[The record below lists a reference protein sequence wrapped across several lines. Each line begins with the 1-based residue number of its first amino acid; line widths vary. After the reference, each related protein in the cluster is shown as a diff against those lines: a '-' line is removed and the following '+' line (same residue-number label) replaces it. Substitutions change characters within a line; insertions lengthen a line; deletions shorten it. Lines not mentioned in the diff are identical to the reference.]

1 MTVFLRRVAVW
12 GLLCLF
18 FSAPSFAQLSITSPV
33 PRMVFQRNLANEAL
47 VTVTGMASPT
57 ATTIEARFVPLA
69 TGQGSVTAWTTLPF
83 LSGSK
88 AFRGQVTVTAG
99 WYRLDVRSKA
109 GNTILSQ
116 TKVNRVGVG
125 EVFIIA
131 GQSNAFGGI
140 ERGLVAAE
148 DRVMCVDFKQD
159 SLSEQLLPLQF
170 SHINYGSNMG
180 PSQPPHMY
188 GLLGDKLVQRLNVPV
203 LFIGAALGGTSS
215 TEWRQSAA
223 GNIGTTPN
231 PSVYRR
237 LGAVLLHYI
246 ARTGARAVL
255 WHQGESDIN
264 SSTQTYFDNMKY
276 VIEKSRQQV
285 GSKPLAW
292 VISRASYIDGRTNPQ
307 VINAQ
312 NQLISNITNVFAGP
326 ETDNIIGS
334 DNRPD
339 NVHFRGI
346 GRIRFT
352 EAWDASLTTSFF
364 QNSVPFLPTD
374 TAVQITS
381 GYTLPLTRRPGEV
394 VAVASLRSDP
404 HASDNKYVAQIV
416 RVNDGT
422 TVFESDPSNDN
433 PILITLPFT
442 LQNGQYR
449 LRTRSTSPS
458 VLGTLGEPFNVQQD
472 ASPSIAFPIL
482 RQPVI
487 AGTAD
492 TIIRRFGYRYEK
504 GATTFWGLV
513 QATAPVEVKLENLFN
528 NPNVNV
534 NSNWLTVPPSSQAPD
549 FDAFSDF
556 NYIQNYPAPMAGST
570 GVVPGRYRFS
580 VRRKGDTGSGISFEM
595 ELLDGRQILYYPM
608 EPVDPIPPV
617 ITINSAL
624 NSSCLSG
631 SISVGVDVTD
641 SVMKSDNVFSLRLSD
656 ANGSFAN
663 ETIIGT
669 SGTSPISATLSPS
682 LPSGTNY
689 RIRVVGSSPNVASAP
704 TQSLTLCPGG
714 ADLSLSMR
722 VSSRTPQ
729 LNQPVTVTLVIT
741 NSGPADA
748 ANVRAQSILPIGM
761 DFIDATST
769 ATTATSTSATSTST
783 VSTTVSISAGT
794 VPNGVSRSF
803 VFRVKPNRQGTFA
816 VAAQITA
823 SSQLDPDSQPNSGTG
838 DGQDDAAMVDLRT
851 PAASGPVL
859 ASANP
864 NQSPLPPLR
873 PNQPPTDA
881 NKADL
886 SLAMI
891 ASSLAVTTNQV
902 ISLSLVVTNLGGA
915 NATNVNVQT
924 LLPTGWQPTVTTG
937 LTISGQTV
945 TIPVG
950 SISAGSSTSVSLSVR
965 VPSLGTVRAQISSAS
980 PADPDSTPGNGYTRG
995 EDDEAAL
1002 SVRIK

>member
-1 MTVFLRRVAVW
+1 
-12 GLLCLF
+12 
-18 FSAPSFAQLSITSPV
+18 
-33 PRMVFQRNLANEAL
+33 MVFQRNLANEAI

-57 ATTIEARFVPLA
+57 ATTVEARFVPLA
-69 TGQGSVTAWTTLPF
+69 SGQGSVTAWTPLNF
-83 LSGSK
+83 LTGSK
-88 AFRGQVTVTAG
+88 AFRGKVTVSAG

-109 GNTILSQ
+109 GTTILSQ

-125 EVFIIA
+125 EVFVIA

-148 DRVMCVDFKQD
+148 DRVMCVDFRQD

-231 PSVYRR
+231 PAVYRR

-264 SSTQTYFDNMKY
+264 SSTQTYFDNIKY

-292 VISRASYIDGRTNPQ
+292 VISRASYILGQTNPQ

-312 NQLISNITNVFAGP
+312 NQLINNVANVFAGP
-326 ETDNIIGS
+326 ATDNIIGT

-339 NVHFRGI
+339 NIHFQGN

-352 EAWDASLTTSFF
+352 EAWDASLTASFF
-364 QNSVPFLPTD
+364 QNSVPFMPTD
-374 TAVQITS
+374 SAAQITS
-381 GYTLPLTRRPGEV
+381 GYTLPLTRRPGEII
-394 VAVASLRSDP
+394 AAASLRSDP
-404 HASDNKYVAQIV
+404 HESDNKYIAQIV
-416 RVNDGT
+416 RVSDGA
-422 TVFESDPSNDN
+422 TVFESDPSTDN
-433 PILITLPFT
+433 PIMVTLPFT
-442 LQNGQYR
+442 LPNGQYR
-449 LRTRSTSPS
+449 LRTRSTRPV

-472 ASPSIAFPIL
+472 ASPSIAFPVY
-482 RQPVI
+482 RQPIVV
-487 AGTAD
+487 GTAD
-492 TIIRRFGYRYEK
+492 SIIRRFGYRYEK
-504 GATTFWGLV
+504 GATTFWGLI
-513 QATAPVEVKLENLFN
+513 QATAPVEVKLESLGSNATI
-528 NPNVNV
+528 
-534 NSNWLTVPPSSQAPD
+534 NSNWLVVPPSSQAPD

-556 NYIQNYPAPMAGST
+556 NYIQNYPAPQAGVS

-580 VRRKGDTGSGISFEM
+580 VRRQGDTGQGISFEM
-595 ELLDGRQILYYPM
+595 ELLDGRQILYYTM
-608 EPVDPIPPV
+608 EPIGAIPPV
-617 ITINSAL
+617 LTIASSL

-631 SISVGVDVTD
+631 SFNVAVDVTD
-641 SVMKSDNVFSLRLSD
+641 SVMNSGNVFSVRLSD
-656 ANGSFAN
+656 ASGSFAN
-663 ETIIGT
+663 ETTIGSST
-669 SGTSPISATLSPS
+669 TSPITATLSPS
-682 LPSGTNY
+682 LPAGTNY
-689 RIRVVGSSPNVASAP
+689 RIRVVGSNPNVASAP
-704 TQSLTLCPGG
+704 SQSLSICPGG
-714 ADLSLSMR
+714 ADLSMSMS
-722 VSSRTPQ
+722 VSSRTPKPS
-729 LNQPVTVTLVIT
+729 QPVTITLVIT

-748 ANVRAQSILPIGM
+748 SNVRAQSLLPTGM

-769 ATTATSTSATSTST
+769 ATSASAN
-783 VSTTVSISAGT
+783 TVSINAGT
-794 VPNGVSRSF
+794 VPNGVSKPF
-803 VFRVKPNRQGTFA
+803 VFRVKPSQQGTFA
-816 VAAQITA
+816 TAAQITA
-823 SSQLDPDSQPNSGTG
+823 SAQRDPDSQPNSGTG
-838 DGQDDAAMVDLRT
+838 DGQDDVATVDLRT
-851 PAASGPVL
+851 PGASGPVV

-864 NQSPLPPLR
+864 NQAPLPPTR

-886 SLAMI
+886 SLAI
-891 ASSLAVTTNQV
+891 AASNLVVSTNQV
-902 ISLSLVVTNLGGA
+902 ISLSLVVSNLGGA

-924 LLPTGWQPTVTTG
+924 LLPTGWQLTVTTG
-937 LTISGQTV
+937 LTINGQTV
-945 TIPVG
+945 TGSVGTIP
-950 SISAGSSTSVSLSVR
+950 AGSSTTMILYAR
-965 VPSLGTVRAQISSAS
+965 VPSLGTVRSQVFSAS
-980 PADPDSTPGNGYTRG
+980 PTDPDSTPGNGYTKG

-1002 SVRIK
+1002 SVRMR

>member
-1 MTVFLRRVAVW
+1 
-12 GLLCLF
+12 
-18 FSAPSFAQLSITSPV
+18 
-33 PRMVFQRNLANEAL
+33 MVFQRNVANQAV
-47 VTVTGMASPT
+47 VTVTGMASAT
-57 ATTIEARFVPLA
+57 ATTVEARFVPLA
-69 TGQGSVTAWTTLPF
+69 IGQGSVTAWTTMPF
-83 LSGSK
+83 LTGSK
-88 AFRGQVTVTAG
+88 AFRGSVTVAAG
-99 WYRLDVRSKA
+99 WYRLDVRSRA
-109 GNTILSQ
+109 GNTILAQ

-131 GQSNAFGGI
+131 GQSNAYGGL
-140 ERGLVAAE
+140 ERGIPATD
-148 DRVMCVDFKQD
+148 DRVMCVDFRQD

-170 SHINYGSNMG
+170 SRVNYGSNMG

-231 PSVYRR
+231 PAVYRR

-292 VISRASYIDGRTNPQ
+292 VISRASYILGQTNPQ

-312 NQLISNITNVFAGP
+312 NQLISNVTNVFAGP
-326 ETDNIIGS
+326 ATDNIIGY
-334 DNRPD
+334 DNRSD
-339 NVHFRGI
+339 DIHFRGI

-352 EAWDASLTTSFF
+352 EAWDASLTASFF

-381 GYTLPLTRRPGEV
+381 GYTLPLTRRPGET
-394 VAVASLRSDP
+394 VAVASVRSDA
-404 HASDNKYVAQIV
+404 HESDNKYVAQIV
-416 RVNDGT
+416 RVSDGA
-422 TVFESDPSNDN
+422 TVFESSPSNDN

-449 LRTRSTSPS
+449 LRTRSTNPS
-458 VLGTLGEPFNVQQD
+458 VLGTLGEPFTVQQD
-472 ASPSIAFPIL
+472 ANPSIAFQIIRP
-482 RQPVI
+482 PVI
-487 AGTAD
+487 TGTAD

-504 GATTFWGLV
+504 GATTFWGLI
-513 QATAPVEVKLENLFN
+513 QATAPVEVRLEPLFS
-528 NPNVNV
+528 NPNV
-534 NSNWLTVPPSSQAPD
+534 NSNWLTAPPSSQAPD

-556 NYIQNYPAPMAGST
+556 NYIQNYPAPTAGVT
-570 GVVPGRYRFS
+570 GAVPGRYRYS
-580 VRRKGDTGSGISFEM
+580 VRKKGDTGPGISFEM

-608 EPVDPIPPV
+608 EPVDSVPPV
-617 ITINSAL
+617 LTINSTL
-624 NSSCLSG
+624 TSSCLSG

-641 SVMKSDNVFSLRLSD
+641 SVMKSDNVFSVRLSD

-669 SGTSPISATLSPS
+669 RTTSPITATLSPS

-689 RIRVVGSSPNVASAP
+689 RIRVVGSSPNVSSAP

-722 VSSRTPQ
+722 ISNRTPQ
-729 LNQPVTVTLVIT
+729 PNQPVTVTLVLT

-748 ANVRAQSILPIGM
+748 ANVRAQSILSLGM

-769 ATTATSTSATSTST
+769 ATTAVSTSATSASA

-794 VPNGVSRSF
+794 IPNGVSRSF
-803 VFRVKPNRQGTFA
+803 VFRIKPNRQGTFSES
-816 VAAQITA
+816 AQITA

-838 DGQDDAAMVDLRT
+838 DGQDDAATVDLRT
-851 PAASGPVL
+851 PAASGPIL

-864 NQSPLPPLR
+864 NQTPLPTLR

-881 NKADL
+881 SKADL
-886 SLAMI
+886 SLSMI
-891 ASSLAVTTNQV
+891 ASSLAATTNQV
-902 ISLSLVVTNLGGA
+902 ISLSLVVSNLGGA
-915 NATNVNVQT
+915 SATNVNVQAV
-924 LLPTGWQPTVTTG
+924 LPTGWQPTVTTG

-945 TIPVG
+945 TVPVG
-950 SISAGSSTSVSLSVR
+950 TISAGSSQSVVLSVR

-980 PADPDSTPGNGYTRG
+980 PTDPDSTPGNGYTKG

-1002 SVRIK
+1002 SVRMR

>member
-1 MTVFLRRVAVW
+1 MTVFLRWVAVW
-12 GLLCLF
+12 GLLCHF
-18 FSAPSFAQLSITSPV
+18 FSVPLFAQLSITSPV
-33 PRMVFQRNLANEAL
+33 PRMVFQRNLANEAI

-57 ATTIEARFVPLA
+57 ATTVEARFVPLA
-69 TGQGSVTAWTTLPF
+69 SGQGSVTAWTPLNF
-83 LSGSK
+83 LTGSK
-88 AFRGQVTVTAG
+88 AFRGKVTVSAG

-109 GNTILSQ
+109 GTTILSQ

-125 EVFIIA
+125 EVFVIA

-148 DRVMCVDFKQD
+148 DRVMCVDFRQD

-231 PSVYRR
+231 PAVYRR

-264 SSTQTYFDNMKY
+264 SSTQTYFDNIKY

-292 VISRASYIDGRTNPQ
+292 VISRASYILGQTNPQ

-312 NQLISNITNVFAGP
+312 NQLINNVANVFAGP
-326 ETDNIIGS
+326 ATDNIIGT

-339 NVHFRGI
+339 NIHFQGN

-352 EAWDASLTTSFF
+352 EAWDASLTASFF
-364 QNSVPFLPTD
+364 QNSVPFMPTD
-374 TAVQITS
+374 SAAQITS
-381 GYTLPLTRRPGEV
+381 GYTLPLTRRPGEII
-394 VAVASLRSDP
+394 AAASLRSDP
-404 HASDNKYVAQIV
+404 HESDNKYIAQIV
-416 RVNDGT
+416 RVSDGA
-422 TVFESDPSNDN
+422 TVFESDPSTDN
-433 PILITLPFT
+433 PIMVTLPFT
-442 LQNGQYR
+442 LPNGQYR
-449 LRTRSTSPS
+449 LRTRSTRPV

-472 ASPSIAFPIL
+472 ASPSIAFPVY
-482 RQPVI
+482 RQPIVV
-487 AGTAD
+487 GTAD
-492 TIIRRFGYRYEK
+492 SIIRRFGYRYEK
-504 GATTFWGLV
+504 GATTFWGLI
-513 QATAPVEVKLENLFN
+513 QATAPVEVKLESLGSNATI
-528 NPNVNV
+528 
-534 NSNWLTVPPSSQAPD
+534 NSNWLVVPPSSQAPD

-556 NYIQNYPAPMAGST
+556 NYIQNYPAPQAGVS

-580 VRRKGDTGSGISFEM
+580 VRRQGDTGQGISFEM
-595 ELLDGRQILYYPM
+595 ELLDGRQILYYTM
-608 EPVDPIPPV
+608 EPIGAIPPV
-617 ITINSAL
+617 LTIASSL

-631 SISVGVDVTD
+631 SFNVAVDVTD
-641 SVMKSDNVFSLRLSD
+641 SVMNSGNVFSVRLSD
-656 ANGSFAN
+656 ASGSFAN
-663 ETIIGT
+663 ETTIGSST
-669 SGTSPISATLSPS
+669 TSPITATLSPS
-682 LPSGTNY
+682 LPAGTNY
-689 RIRVVGSSPNVASAP
+689 RIRVVGSNPNVASAP
-704 TQSLTLCPGG
+704 SQSLSICPGG
-714 ADLSLSMR
+714 ADLSMSMS
-722 VSSRTPQ
+722 VSSRTPKPS
-729 LNQPVTVTLVIT
+729 QPVTITLVIT

-748 ANVRAQSILPIGM
+748 SNVRAQSLLPTGM

-769 ATTATSTSATSTST
+769 ATSASAN
-783 VSTTVSISAGT
+783 TVSINAGT
-794 VPNGVSRSF
+794 VPNGVSKPF
-803 VFRVKPNRQGTFA
+803 VFRVKPSQQGTFA
-816 VAAQITA
+816 TAAQITA
-823 SSQLDPDSQPNSGTG
+823 SAQRDPDSQPNSGTG
-838 DGQDDAAMVDLRT
+838 DGQDDVATVDLRT
-851 PAASGPVL
+851 PGASGPVV

-864 NQSPLPPLR
+864 NQAPLPPTR

-886 SLAMI
+886 SLAI
-891 ASSLAVTTNQV
+891 AASNLVVSTNQV
-902 ISLSLVVTNLGGA
+902 ISLSLVVSNLGGA

-924 LLPTGWQPTVTTG
+924 LLPTGWQLTVTTG
-937 LTISGQTV
+937 LTINGQTV
-945 TIPVG
+945 TGSVGTIP
-950 SISAGSSTSVSLSVR
+950 AGSSTTMILYAR
-965 VPSLGTVRAQISSAS
+965 VPSLGTVRSQVFSAS
-980 PADPDSTPGNGYTRG
+980 PTDPDSTPGNGYTKG

-1002 SVRIK
+1002 SVRMR